1 MKAIISTTYD
11 SKYLFFLP
19 ITTFLWNKLGVDV
32 ICFVPYSDYMGA
44 EAKNQIPAQIMRD
57 SLVRYN
63 LRCELHYFKAP
74 EHKQATYAQCSRL
87 YGACLDLPED
97 EVLVSSD
104 IDMGL
109 FQVPPYIDGFTI
121 FGSDLTPPNQYPMC
135 YISAKVKDWRNAF
148 GLHNKTYQQALDEL
162 LAHEECEHFR
172 GNMWGRD
179 QETSYNKISQNQS
192 LHLVKRAKDGT
203 QFASKRYD
211 RDNSFILDRLSPDMI
226 DYHFNRPGY
235 EDANFDI
242 IMKII
247 EFHYPHEDLTWMK
260 EYQQQYKKLL

>member
-19 ITTFLWNKLGVDV
+19 ITTFLWNKLRVDV
-32 ICFVPYSDYMGA
+32 VCFLPQM
-44 EAKNQIPAQIMRD
+44 AKTEKERQKYLLSVNTIPRNG
-57 SLVRYN
+57 VN
-63 LRCELHYFKAP
+63 LRTYMFDCP
-74 EHKQATYAQCSRL
+74 EHKEATYAQCSRL

-121 FGSDLTPPNQYPMC
+121 FGSDLTPSNQYPIC

-192 LHLVKRAKDGT
+192 LHLVKRAREGT

-211 RDNSFILDRLSPDMI
+211 RDDSFILDKLSLDTI
-226 DYHFNRPGY
+226 DYHMNRPGF
-235 EDANFDI
+235 EPQNFDI
-242 IMKII
+242 IMKVL
-247 EFHYPHEDLTWMK
+247 EYHYPYENFDWLVNYN
-260 EYQQQYKKLL
+260 EEYKKLL